1 MKTIAV
7 IGAGTMGS
15 GIAQACAAAGL
26 TVRLYDQD
34 HTLALKALQAIRQ
47 QMDIQVSKGKI
58 NSNTAD
64 EVIKAISV
72 ARTIDETPADLVIE
86 AVAENLAIKQSV
98 FASLERI
105 NAPDTPLTSNTA
117 SISVTA
123 IASTLKHPERF
134 AGLHF
139 FNPAPVMKLV
149 EIVYSPGTAENT
161 LTVLQQFCRTINKH
175 PVTVQDSPGFIVN
188 RVARPFYLE
197 SLRLLEEGI
206 ADARSI
212 DTLLRT
218 TGFRMG
224 PFELMD
230 LIGLDVNLAVS
241 QSLYTAF
248 DNTPRFRPSTTQERK
263 VDAGEL
269 GRKTGKG

>member
-105 NAPDTPLTSNTA
+105 NAPDTPLTSNT
-117 SISVTA
+117 SSLSVTA
-123 IASTLKHPERF
+123 IATTLQPPEPLDVMHLVNY
-134 AGLHF
+134 AT
-139 FNPAPVMKLV
+139 VMKLV
-149 EIVYSPGTAENT
+149 GIVHNKETA
-161 LTVLQQFCRTINKH
+161 
-175 PVTVQDSPGFIVN
+175 
-188 RVARPFYLE
+188 
-197 SLRLLEEGI
+197 
-206 ADARSI
+206 
-212 DTLLRT
+212 
-218 TGFRMG
+218 
-224 PFELMD
+224 
-230 LIGLDVNLAVS
+230 
-241 QSLYTAF
+241 
-248 DNTPRFRPSTTQERK
+248 
-263 VDAGEL
+263 
-269 GRKTGKG
+269 